1 MAPPGVPAPTA
12 SSVALVMCMCNQGRA
27 GEPGGGVGESLWC
40 VLCPLSAL
48 FPPPISA
55 RGMPSGVGEL
65 AVGDSSL
72 VGCF

>member
-1 MAPPGVPAPTA
+1 MGMAPPGVPAPTA
-12 SSVALVMCMCNQGRA
+12 SSVALVTCNQGRA
-27 GEPGGGVGESLWC
+27 GEPGGGVGGSIWC

-65 AVGDSSL
+65 AVSDSSL